1 MKISSAAIALATAAA
16 SATTAAAAAASEA
29 SAVTRLRN
37 TNVQNYKSL
46 ISSAATTTTT
56 VRRDQSTI
64 EEDDVGS
71 LSMSLSFMNTDGLTS
86 TTAAPATAEMTMSIP
101 TSVAPSVTP
110 TNLYICGGDYTDA
123 STNFCTNPT
132 CPTGD
137 VS

>member
-1 MKISSAAIALATAAA
+1 MKISSAAIALATVAA
-16 SATTAAAAAASEA
+16 SATTAAAAASEV

-46 ISSAATTTTT
+46 ISSATTNTE
-56 VRRDQSTI
+56 RRDQSI
-64 EEDDVGS
+64 VEDDVGS
-71 LSMSLSFMNTDGLTS
+71 LSMSLSFITADGLTI
-86 TTAAPATAEMTMSIP
+86 TTAPATATEVTTMSIP

-137 VS
+137 VSY

>member
-1 MKISSAAIALATAAA
+1 MKISIALATAAA
-16 SATTAAAAAASEA
+16 SATTAAAAAAASEA
-29 SAVTRLRN
+29 TAVTRLRN

-46 ISSAATTTTT
+46 ISSSATTTTT

-86 TTAAPATAEMTMSIP
+86 TTAAPVTATMSIP
-101 TSVAPSVTP
+101 TSVAPTVTP

-137 VS
+137 VSY

>member
-1 MKISSAAIALATAAA
+1 MKISSAAIALATVATSANTAAA
-16 SATTAAAAAASEA
+16 SSEA

-46 ISSAATTTTT
+46 ISSATTNTE
-56 VRRDQSTI
+56 RRDQSI
-64 EEDDVGS
+64 VEDDVGS
-71 LSMSLSFMNTDGLTS
+71 LSMSLSFITADGLTS
-86 TTAAPATAEMTMSIP
+86 TTAPATATEVTTMSIP

-137 VS
+137 VSY

>member
-1 MKISSAAIALATAAA
+1 MKISSAAIALATVAA
-16 SATTAAAAAASEA
+16 SATTAAAASEVA
-29 SAVTRLRN
+29 AVTRLRN

-46 ISSAATTTTT
+46 IASATTNTE
-56 VRRDQSTI
+56 RRDQSI
-64 EEDDVGS
+64 VEDDVGS
-71 LSMSLSFMNTDGLTS
+71 LSMSLSFITADGLTI
-86 TTAAPATAEMTMSIP
+86 TTAPATATEVTTMSIP

-137 VS
+137 VSY

>member
-1 MKISSAAIALATAAA
+1 MKISSAAIALATVAA
-16 SATTAAAAAASEA
+16 SATTAAAAASEV

-37 TNVQNYKSL
+37 TNVQKYKSL
-46 ISSAATTTTT
+46 ISSATTNTE
-56 VRRDQSTI
+56 RRDQSI
-64 EEDDVGS
+64 VEDDVGS
-71 LSMSLSFMNTDGLTS
+71 LSMSLSFITADGLTI
-86 TTAAPATAEMTMSIP
+86 TTAPATATEVTTMSIP

-137 VS
+137 VSY